1 MNPPVLDLQWQDWL
15 TLFLN
20 YMMLSLI
27 SIGGVITTVPEM
39 YRFLVDQKH
48 WLMDAQFNGSIALAQ
63 AAPGPNVLFVALLG
77 WNLGLNA
84 GGYGWAILGM
94 LTTLI
99 GVLLP
104 STTLTY
110 LAARWGHRNRER
122 PVVCAFKQGMGPIV
136 IALLIAT
143 GWLLAGAH
151 RQMHSAPIVFGAK
164 TRMHIFYGIY
174 MFHNPLPPISVH

>member
-63 AAPGPNVLFVALLG
+63 AAPGPNVLFVALL
-77 WNLGLNA
+77 
-84 GGYGWAILGM
+84 
-94 LTTLI
+94 
-99 GVLLP
+99 
-104 STTLTY
+104 
-110 LAARWGHRNRER
+110 
-122 PVVCAFKQGMGPIV
+122 
-136 IALLIAT
+136 
-143 GWLLAGAH
+143 
-151 RQMHSAPIVFGAK
+151 
-164 TRMHIFYGIY
+164 
-174 MFHNPLPPISVH
+174 